1 MIAASSVARPKVI
14 LTIIMSILWLLTVS
28 AVFVETDVYRY
39 ASGILALIALC
50 HYLTMPQRPA
60 TNWVGWLCMGWG
72 LYVVARF
79 LHFYF
84 STHPHETG
92 ASEWLYAFPFF
103 FPILGIAFSMME
115 GQFERIV
122 TAFFVVALVMLVATT
137 KFSLIFAGEAVR
149 PLIMNNQIHGA
160 VACGLIMLSAYFWL
174 LHQLSDGAVKPA
186 IRWFAAVLAPLVI
199 ILCLIAV
206 YGAKSKGVWL
216 ALGISL
222 PIAGLMSL
230 THLRLRTG
238 ILLIIAAAILLF
250 GGMYIVRHN
259 LNKTAGPT
267 VTSTISMLDNLADS
281 RDFNGSVLG
290 TINSPSTPNSM
301 DQRLQLWYDAG
312 ELISSAP
319 LFGWGSQWVD
329 RLDATH
335 YPNVLY
341 TLFHNGYLEIL
352 VRYGISGAIVMSAI
366 LIALFT
372 SVLRAYRAGIIPRAV
387 FDLYTVGVLF
397 FAVTML
403 SNSNNRLAIGESLA
417 LFSSAFACWCNMRV
431 TKHEASKSGLP
442 TEDL

>member
-1 MIAASSVARPKVI
+1 
-14 LTIIMSILWLLTVS
+14 
-28 AVFVETDVYRY
+28 
-39 ASGILALIALC
+39 
-50 HYLTMPQRPA
+50 
-60 TNWVGWLCMGWG
+60 
-72 LYVVARF
+72 
-79 LHFYF
+79 
-84 STHPHETG
+84 
-92 ASEWLYAFPFF
+92 
-103 FPILGIAFSMME
+103 MME

-137 KFSLIFAGEAVR
+137 KFSLIFAGETVR

-174 LHQLSDGAVKPA
+174 LHHLSDDAVKPA
-186 IRWFAAVLAPLVI
+186 MRRFAGVLAPLVI
-199 ILCLIAV
+199 ILCLIAI

-216 ALGISL
+216 ALGIAL

-238 ILLIIAAAILLF
+238 ILLIIAAAILLV
-250 GGMYIVRHN
+250 GAMYIVRHN

-267 VTSTISMLDNLADS
+267 VTSTMSMLDNLADS

-319 LFGWGSQWVD
+319 LFGWGSRWVD
-329 RLDATH
+329 RLGATH

-352 VRYGISGAIVMSAI
+352 VRYGISGAIVLSAI

-387 FDLYTVGVLF
+387 FDLYTVGLLF

-403 SNSNNRLAIGESLA
+403 SNSNNRLAVGESLA

-431 TKHEASKSGLP
+431 TKHEISKSGLS
-442 TEDL
+442 TKDV